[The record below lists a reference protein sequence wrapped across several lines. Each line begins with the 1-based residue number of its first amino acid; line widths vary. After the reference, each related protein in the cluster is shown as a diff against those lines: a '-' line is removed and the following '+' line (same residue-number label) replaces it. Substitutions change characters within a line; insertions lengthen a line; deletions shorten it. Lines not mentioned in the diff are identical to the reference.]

1 MALGVARP
9 PRIFTLMLLL
19 ASERG
24 ARRLDLRRAIA
35 ARDFVEGLREA
46 GAMSRENS
54 SRVSTRLRHYL
65 AARRLGKRQLW
76 LAYTRK
82 ARRQ

>member
-1 MALGVARP
+1 
-9 PRIFTLMLLL
+9 MLLL

-46 GAMSRENS
+46 GAMSQNS